1 MRRYGLLL
9 FALLGACRDKPAAP
23 VLDVPIVDPN
33 ACGELGCRLYDT
45 PEDAFRA
52 VLATKPMVIAVGE
65 AHAQKGT
72 EGIDSSAKR
81 FTAHVLPVLEGR
93 ASDLLVELMAPA
105 AGCKA
110 KVEAVRE
117 KQKQVTAPQADTN
130 QNEYVLMGNAAKA
143 RGIVPDMLRPTCDDL
158 AAIDDAGAD
167 AISTSLSTIARLT
180 KKKAEALVDRNRKLD
195 PDKVVITYG
204 GAMHNDRDP
213 PPERAGWSFGT
224 ELSSY
229 VGGKYV
235 EIDMFVPEFIQDTD
249 TWKKQDWY
257 AHFDKRRAP
266 TKTTLFNPRPGQ
278 YVLIFPATP

>member
-1 MRRYGLLL
+1 MAPSSSDASAA
-9 FALLGACRDKPAAP
+9 AL
-23 VLDVPIVDPN
+23 DPN
-33 ACGELGCRLYDT
+33 ACGELECRLYDT

-52 VLATKPMVIAVGE
+52 ILATKPMVVAVGE

-81 FTAHVLPVLEGR
+81 FTARILPVLEGR

-143 RGIVPDMLRPTCDDL
+143 RGIVPDMLRPSCDDL

-167 AISTSLSTIARLT
+167 AIAASLSTIARLT
-180 KKKAEALVDRNRKLD
+180 TKKSESLVDRNRKLD
-195 PDKVVITYG
+195 PDKIVVTYG
-204 GAMHNDRDP
+204 GAMHNDREP
-213 PPERAGWSFGT
+213 PPESAGWSFGADVAK
-224 ELSSY
+224 Y

-257 AHFDKRRAP
+257 AHFDKNRAP
-266 TKTTLFNPRPGQ
+266 TKTTLFNPKPGQ
-278 YVLIFPATP
+278 YVLIYPATPK